1 MNKLAVLE
9 GLLFVVGDE
18 GITLNKICDV
28 LEISENEAR
37 NLLKELQNEYE
48 KETRG
53 IRISYLS
60 NSFKLTTKKEHIDYY
75 QKLIKDNPNSNDLS
89 QAALETLAII
99 AYNEPITRADVDNL
113 RGISSSFMIKKLMAK
128 DLVKVCGKSDLPG
141 HPNLYKTTK
150 DFLDYFGLASI
161 SDLPEININKNK
173 KDEEVE
179 LYKSNYKEEN

>member
-1 MNKLAVLE
+1 MNKVAVLE
-9 GLLFVVGDE
+9 GLLFVVGDD
-18 GITLNKICDV
+18 GITLDKICDV
-28 LEISENEAR
+28 LEINENEAR

-75 QKLIKDNPNSNDLS
+75 QKLIKDNSNSNDLS

-99 AYNEPITRADVDNL
+99 AYNEPITRVDIDNL
-113 RGISSSFMIKKLMAK
+113 RGISSAFMIKKLMAK

-161 SDLPEININKNK
+161 SDLPEINVNKNK
-173 KDEEVE
+173 NDEVVE
-179 LYKSNYKEEN
+179 SYKSNYKEEN